1 MTDVTENGDTGMF
14 EEQGDKIAEFAS
26 PAPVA
31 AGNDSRLQPK
41 ESMIEGE
48 FSRVEQSPED
58 VFVDGVI
65 LHRIANQVA
74 HRS

>member
-1 MTDVTENGDTGMF
+1 MRSAGGNRPYLAAGIV
-14 EEQGDKIAEFAS
+14 AEFAS

-31 AGNDSRLQPK
+31 AENDSRLQPK